1 MAGTQGLDQ
10 NAPSVELDSAAIP
23 NLNVSALFSG
33 DGAARALL
41 VEEIRQAC
49 VSPGFF
55 YIHSTNVADA
65 LIESTLKV
73 SQDFFNTPDDG
84 PVKQNVHNR
93 LADGMKG
100 WGPIYG
106 EPSYQKNT
114 VSHVESFDIGQHL
127 TPQQCEELGTA
138 ANIWPDLSGF
148 ESTVLEYSEAVTR
161 MGRAISEVI
170 SELLEMPAD
179 FINRNSGISAPRT
192 MRLLHY
198 PANTA
203 PDDGKNV
210 GISAHTDFECFTIM
224 NQTAAGLE
232 LTDAQGQWCQAPS
245 DIGTFTIILG
255 DMTEHLSNGTFR
267 ATGHR
272 VVNTNWTRYS
282 LILFFALDDDFEV
295 SPLPQFVTPDKPSAY
310 EPVKQGAHIAA
321 ELANAHSNQE
331 SSDLS

>member
-1 MAGTQGLDQ
+1 MAGTRRLDQ

-23 NLNVSALFSG
+23 NLNIGALFSG
-33 DGAARALL
+33 DSVARSQLA
-41 VEEIRQAC
+41 EEIRKAC
-49 VSPGFF
+49 KSPGFF
-55 YIHSTNVADA
+55 YVHATNVADE
-65 LIESTLKV
+65 LIESTLQA
-73 SQDFFNTPDDG
+73 SRAFFGTDDDG
-84 PVKQNVHNR
+84 PVKRNVHNR

-114 VSHVESFDIGQHL
+114 VSHVESFDIGQQL
-127 TPQQCEELGTA
+127 TQDQCDELGVA
-138 ANIWPDLSGF
+138 PNIWPDLPGF
-148 ESTVLEYSEAVTR
+148 ESTVLEYSDAVTR
-161 MGRAISEVI
+161 LGRAISEVI

-179 FINRNSGISAPRT
+179 FINRNSGIGAPRT

-198 PANTA
+198 PENNA
-203 PDDGKNV
+203 PDDGRNV
-210 GISAHTDFECFTIM
+210 GIAAHTDFECFTIM

-255 DMTEHLSNGTFR
+255 DMTEHLSNGKFR

-272 VVNTNWTRYS
+272 VVNTYWARYS
-282 LILFFALDDDFEV
+282 LILFFALDEDFEV
-295 SPLPQFVTPDKPSAY
+295 SPLPQFVTPDKSAAY

-321 ELANAHSNQE
+321 ELARASANQ
-331 SSDLS
+331 DC